1 MNRDV
6 KFAFVGGGNM
16 AASLVGGLISDGCSP
31 GRFRVAD
38 PDPARR
44 DWLGETY
51 GVEAVSDNARATA
64 GADVV
69 ILAVKPQVARI
80 ALQSL
85 APADDDTLYL
95 SIIAGIRES
104 DLRRWLDT
112 GAPIVRAMPN
122 TPALLGCGVT
132 GLFADKSVAESLREL
147 AEGIMRASGAVV
159 WVPEERLLDPVTA
172 LSGSGPAYF
181 FLLME
186 IMNRTGVEMGLS
198 PEAAK
203 LLTLDT
209 ALGAA
214 RMALESEAG
223 VAELRARVTSPG
235 GTTAAAIAM
244 LESRGT
250 PEAIR
255 QAIIAARDRA
265 RELALEYGEN

>member
-1 MNRDV
+1 MEKDV
-6 KFAFVGGGNM
+6 RFAFIGGGNM
-16 AASLVGGLISDGCSP
+16 ASSLIGGLVADGCSP
-31 GRFRVAD
+31 GGFRVAD

-44 DWLGETY
+44 AWLGERH
-51 GVEAVSDNARATA
+51 GVETVASNRDAVD

-69 ILAVKPQVARI
+69 ILAIKPQVAKA

-85 APADDDTLYL
+85 APADDDVLYL
-95 SIIAGIRES
+95 SVIAGIRER
-104 DLRRWLDT
+104 DLRRWLGT
-112 GAPIVRAMPN
+112 SGPIVRSMPN

-132 GLFADKSVAESLREL
+132 GLFAADSVPEHDREL
-147 AEGIMRASGAVV
+147 AEGIMRASGAIV
-159 WVPEERLLDPVTA
+159 WVPEESQLDPVTA

-186 IMNRTGVEMGLS
+186 VMNRTGIEMGLA
-198 PEAAK
+198 PEAAR

-223 VAELRARVTSPG
+223 VAELRAGVTSPG
-235 GTTAAAIAM
+235 GTTAAAIGI

-250 PEAIR
+250 PGTIREAIM
-255 QAIIAARDRA
+255 AARDRA
-265 RELALEYGEN
+265 RELAEEYGQG